1 MGVLR
6 QRSVEVALGERSYP
20 IRIGAGWLDRAGPEI
35 LRATAATRVALVTV
49 PAVGRRYAARLT
61 RGLRQ
66 AGVRV
71 HRFDVPDGDRSK
83 SVAQLSKLWD
93 GFLECGLDRSSAV
106 VALGGGMV
114 GDLAGFAAAT
124 YLRGISF
131 VQVPTSLLAMVDAS
145 VGGKVAVNL
154 RQGKNLAGAFYQPK
168 LVCIDVATLES
179 LPARQRSAGMA
190 EVIKAGALWDRA
202 LFAQLEQNIEKA
214 LELEPVALVPVIERA
229 CEIKAEVV
237 SLDERE
243 SGARKLLNLGHT
255 LGHAVEALTGYRKV
269 LHGEAV
275 AMGMVYAAQR
285 SEELDLAPPG
295 TRRRLEE
302 LVRRADLP
310 IDLPPFPR
318 RAYLSALRVDKK
330 RKGAKIDYVVLE
342 RIGRA
347 KTVPLTPAEIIP
359 RRRAADQNRAGAGAG
374 RPIG

>member
-1 MGVLR
+1 
-6 QRSVEVALGERSYP
+6 
-20 IRIGAGWLDRAGPEI
+20 
-35 LRATAATRVALVTV
+35 
-49 PAVGRRYAARLT
+49 
-61 RGLRQ
+61 
-66 AGVRV
+66 
-71 HRFDVPDGDRSK
+71 
-83 SVAQLSKLWD
+83 
-93 GFLECGLDRSSAV
+93 
-106 VALGGGMV
+106 
-114 GDLAGFAAAT
+114 
-124 YLRGISF
+124 
-131 VQVPTSLLAMVDAS
+131 
-145 VGGKVAVNL
+145 
-154 RQGKNLAGAFYQPK
+154 
-168 LVCIDVATLES
+168 
-179 LPARQRSAGMA
+179 MA
-190 EVIKAGALWDRA
+190 EVIKAGALWDRG

-214 LELEPVALVPVIERA
+214 LELEPAALVPLIERA

-243 SGARKLLNLGHT
+243 NGARKLLNLGHT

-285 SEELDLAPPG
+285 SEELELAPPG

-359 RRRAADQNRAGAGAG
+359 RRRAAAQNRAAGAGAG